1 MSKYNNIKRGKLL
14 NVPFSE
20 KDQAKALGARWDGE
34 LKKWFVP
41 AGQDEAPFARWFP
54 SESAEKDQSVNAT

>member
-1 MSKYNNIKRGKLL
+1 MNKYNQIKRGTVL

-41 AGQDEAPFARWFP
+41 AGQDDKPFARWFQGDESER
-54 SESAEKDQSVNAT
+54 SESVRAT